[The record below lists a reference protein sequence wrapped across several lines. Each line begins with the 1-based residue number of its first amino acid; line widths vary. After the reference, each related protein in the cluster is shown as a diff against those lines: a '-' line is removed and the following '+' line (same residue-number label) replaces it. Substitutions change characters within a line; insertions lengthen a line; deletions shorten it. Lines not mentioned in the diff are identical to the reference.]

1 GQHASIHIVAIP
13 AATVQVGPGGS
24 FTDTFV
30 ISDPNNEGA
39 HDVSLLT
46 TYPAAVQL
54 HGVQFSRGGAWVDST
69 TGNSFV
75 ARLGDIGRAGDAA
88 AVTLTMEARP
98 FGGAVAL
105 RTSGLERGHEG
116 SIYHNRVLGLTEP
129 ASEPLLEAIGAW
141 YGRAGK
147 QWQLDSVRP
156 RS

>member
-1 GQHASIHIVAIP
+1 MYLRTIAARIASTTLLGTLAFVAAGAGTAAAASSIGQHASIHIVAIP
-13 AATVQVGPGGS
+13 AATAQVGPGGS

-75 ARLGDIGRAGDAA
+75 ARLGDIGRDG
-88 AVTLTMEARP
+88 
-98 FGGAVAL
+98 
-105 RTSGLERGHEG
+105 
-116 SIYHNRVLGLTEP
+116 
-129 ASEPLLEAIGAW
+129 
-141 YGRAGK
+141 
-147 QWQLDSVRP
+147 
-156 RS
+156 